1 MTIPTHPLAQRI
13 MQAQEILEAHA
24 RLTGPSKADTIKAL
38 NDLLRTPAAN
48 LDLLNADAYTDKKV
62 AEARAALAPALERAH
77 NKLTQLRKGYTG
89 SMGMSIDRDL
99 VEIETARMLAKGG
112 V

>member
-13 MQAQEILEAHA
+13 MRAQEILEEHV

-38 NDLLRTPAAN
+38 NELLRSPEAN
-48 LDLLNADAYTDKKV
+48 LLLLEADTYTDKKV
-62 AEARAALAPALERAH
+62 AEARSALLPALDRAH
-77 NKLTQLRKGYTG
+77 NKLTQLRKGCTG
-89 SMGMSIDRDL
+89 TMGMSIDRDL
-99 VEIETARMLAKGG
+99 VEIEAARVLVKGG